1 MTLAP
6 RPSPLAP
13 LRGVTVAVIGTGTM
27 GQALIKGLLAT
38 GVPRRAIRG
47 ADPSAMMRRAVQ
59 RRCGIAMTASNRD
72 AVRDADVVILAVKP
86 QQLPD
91 ALADLASRLTRR
103 QLVISIAAGV
113 TLSSLQRALPGV
125 PLVRVMPNLPATV
138 RRGFSALAAGRHATS
153 GHRALAAALFRAV
166 GETIELPERSFDAI
180 TAVSGSGPAYVF
192 FLVQA
197 WEQAARALGLPP
209 SVAARAVR
217 QTVRGSVELLE
228 ASNEEAATLIARV
241 ASKGGT
247 TEAALR
253 VLAKRRVA
261 AHIEEALRAAAAR
274 SKELRCRLS

>member
-1 MTLAP
+1 MPGTFSTGGISVLQ
-6 RPSPLAP
+6 
-13 LRGVTVAVIGTGTM
+13 GKQIGIIGTGTM

-47 ADPSAMMRRAVQ
+47 ADPSAAMRRAVHRQ
-59 RRCGIAMTASNRD
+59 FRIAVTADSRD
-72 AVRDADVVILAVKP
+72 VARGADVVILAVKP
-86 QQLPD
+86 QQVPAL
-91 ALADLASRLTRR
+91 LADLASGLTQRH
-103 QLVISIAAGV
+103 LVISIAAGV

-138 RRGFSALAAGRHATS
+138 QRGFSALAAGRHATAR
-153 GHRALAAALFRAV
+153 HRAIADALFRAV
-166 GETIELPERSFDAI
+166 GETVELPERSFDAI
-180 TAVSGSGPAYVF
+180 TAVSGSGPAYLF
-192 FLVQA
+192 FLAHA

-217 QTVRGSVELLE
+217 QTLRGSVRLLD
-228 ASNEEAATLIARV
+228 ASGEEAATLIARV

-261 AHIEEALRAAAAR
+261 AHLEEALRAAARR
-274 SKELRCRLS
+274 SRELRCRLC